1 MATITVPSET
11 PKKQVVVGST
21 PQTSFTFDF
30 VIFDTSTD
38 LKVYNGDTLLT
49 ITTHYTVS
57 GTAGTDGGFD
67 GGTVTLAGTL
77 SSGVSN
83 TTVTILRNISTD
95 RLANLASTGP
105 LDIDAV
111 NKDFN
116 RYVSMLQQFEETV
129 ERSVRAPEQDPTS
142 INMTLP
148 VKASRLGK
156 VLAFNSTTGDP
167 ECVDEIG
174 TFKGDWAASTVYAVR
189 DIVKDTSTNNIFI
202 ANTAHTSSGSQP
214 LTTNTDSAKWD
225 LLVDAASA
233 TTSATNAASSAT
245 AAASSATAAASS
257 ATTATT
263 QASTATTQAG
273 LATTAKTAAETAKA
287 AAETAQAAAETALDN
302 FDDIYLG
309 AKSSD
314 PATDNDGDALN
325 AGDQYFNTSTNTLK
339 IYNGS
344 SWQAAALDASS
355 FVSKTSGTG
364 AAELPSGTT
373 GQRDGSPAAG
383 YLRFNTT
390 DTAFEGYDGSAWGAI
405 GGGGPAL
412 DGGGTGEESVIRV
425 NKNQISGSVSLTI
438 ASGDN
443 GMSAGPITI
452 TSGSS
457 VTVSSGATWHIV
469 GT

>member
-1 MATITVPSET
+1 MTLNATTNTVSYT
-11 PKKQVVVGST
+11 GNNST
-21 PQTSFTFDF
+21 TSFAVTFAF
-30 VIFDTSTD
+30 QGTGATAELEV
-38 LKVYNGDTLLT
+38 VERT
-49 ITTHYTVS
+49 IATGAETVKSYSSHYTV
-57 GTAGTDGGFD
+57 TGGN
-67 GGTVTLAGTL
+67 GNTGTVIAASAPADTVQWHIRRL
-77 SSGVSN
+77 
-83 TTVTILRNISTD
+83 TTETQLTDYVENDAFPAESHENALD
-95 RLANLASTGP
+95 RLTM
-105 LDIDAV
+105 I
-111 NKDFN
+111 
-116 RYVSMLQQFEETV
+116 LQEHTEELG
-129 ERSVRAPEQDPTS
+129 RS
-142 INMTLP
+142 I
-148 VKASRLGK
+148 KASRTNTISSTEFTVGATDRANK
-156 VLAFNSTTGDP
+156 VFSFDSSGELSITQ
-167 ECVDEIG
+167 EIG
-174 TFKGDWAASTVYAVR
+174 TFKGNWAASTSYVAR

-202 ANTAHTSSGSQP
+202 ANTAHTSSGAQP

-257 ATTATT
+257 ASSASTS
-263 QASTATTQAG
+263 ASTATTQAG

-344 SWQAAALDASS
+344 SWQDAALDSSS

-412 DGGGTGEESVIRV
+412 DGNGTGEESVIRT
-425 NKNQISGSVSLTI
+425 NKNQISGNASLTI
-438 ASGDN
+438 ASGSN